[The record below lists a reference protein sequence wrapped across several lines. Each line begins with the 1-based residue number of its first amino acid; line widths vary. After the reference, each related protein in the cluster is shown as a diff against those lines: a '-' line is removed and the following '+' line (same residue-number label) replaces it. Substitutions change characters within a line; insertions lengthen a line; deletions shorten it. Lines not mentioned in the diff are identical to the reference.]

1 MLMMF
6 EAWDGY
12 SHGMYVQRK
21 RLEHYVNLIS
31 DRNLKSRWN
40 AWEDFLRYEKS
51 KRQFIQANRRKNLRR
66 WLARNFIQ
74 WAEVTFSDLAKSA
87 RRMMQVKKKLQQIR
101 KRLVLNFWL
110 GIISVAKQMRTVG
123 RRIHRRKLRLITK
136 EWYAVMLEE
145 KRENM
150 LRAMQATLRKMLD
163 AWRMRSANGKPQR
176 LHMLQ
181 YSKRCCFRKWSGAVK
196 QRRARQ
202 QKHAAIL
209 VKLTGYSMRRSFQM
223 LVDYLQSKATSR
235 LLHDARVA
243 QMHGRLHDRRL
254 RRSFLFWRELF
265 GLMMKRHAEERRA
278 VTHRKKLLRCKA
290 LSALQH
296 HKSKR
301 VRRKWQVAYIGT
313 RMAWR
318 MTKASMQHWM
328 VYHKVLKTR
337 KFKAQKMK
345 IFLRRRRLDLFL
357 TAWSHL
363 SRTITLRSYRN
374 DVESCTRHFS
384 LAMAHVLHAVQES
397 MNDRELLKKGAL
409 IHRPPVSRT
418 VDVTEVF
425 NLVRVLE
432 SEAPE
437 TKPWAET
444 TMLGPTVD
452 SLVIRDARETKEEHQ
467 KSLAT
472 AAREAAELVALELR
486 QLQWD
491 ANHFGQGRLEI
502 EQKLRQE
509 HVKAW
514 EQREREF
521 ATMYGRL
528 LKHAQDCALSLRRKT
543 KQQQMD
549 GGMGLTVM
557 ERLPSAHASGAQ
569 THRPQTSRV
578 RQSLESSYCP
588 GPPEGLNDQ
597 FWTEYP
603 PERSNFILTCS
614 NRHLESPTSALSRS
628 TWAPAVGTNPKPGG
642 AKSAP
647 ERGGGGKDDLEGR
660 TILQPGI
667 APASSPSISPARA
680 EAPVASGPAHV
691 AAPTEPPR
699 STQLTP
705 FQQHLLTLP
714 AARIPKLSAA
724 RPEVPEMR
732 DDVPSQ
738 EEYPPPEKKAVMR
751 ISVPTEF
758 TVSAKYS
765 NVPVD
770 YEERSSGRRRGG
782 LSARRPPS
790 TPSAKAKAPPEP
802 SPPPSPWPIT
812 PIVASPIPS
821 SLGGTRPNSAAS
833 HNSTEKRAADK
844 EVERVMLES
853 GMRTTSPILTMT
865 PIPPPNP
872 PSQAETTRPRSVRGK
887 QSGSSTAFIEYH
899 QRGKANANVEGSRQG
914 ESPRSQ
920 QGESPL
926 HTTDVASDIE
936 NMMSISTE
944 PKTLVSR
951 T

>member
-1 MLMMF
+1 MAQDVMGPAHTLMPGGQRSGSRRAGPHTLPRGATVQWLKTCWALRNDASPFAATHVTLRKQAAACTASLGASTESEGCTPSETYLRKLFRNAMSGWLQLVGFLDSERKDLLKEHFLRCDARLLVQAFIGWAEVTTENEMLRSDFHTYCQPMRRMLVLMPVLRTWQLNVRFINNVRHYAKTWREYRRPFVELEPSFSVETEDAETQTDSEPTIADDERRLEELKQRVASSTSKKEKKKRRSSTFKPGPTPSSPKELMDLMEDAPYVEEEQWESDELDDGEDAEDGAEGGPEEEEGGSMDPEVMLQTMKEMEQIIKDQASRQAEQAMKIEQQFHEQRRSMICIAEDSKRAHRENIMARTLQRMRNRLMLMMF

-363 SRTITLRSYRN
+363 SRTITLRSYRRAL
-374 DVESCTRHFS
+374 TREPTPSSPFRPAAS
-384 LAMAHVLHAVQES
+384 RSRISSIAEIRASREEVLGTLSTVRKS
-397 MNDRELLKKGAL
+397 TPLWIRLSILLKKIQRFIRKKRCILWVGQHQFKAPDGL
-409 IHRPPVSRT
+409 AAHR
-418 VDVTEVF
+418 
-425 NLVRVLE
+425 
-432 SEAPE
+432 
-437 TKPWAET
+437 
-444 TMLGPTVD
+444 
-452 SLVIRDARETKEEHQ
+452 
-467 KSLAT
+467 
-472 AAREAAELVALELR
+472 
-486 QLQWD
+486 
-491 ANHFGQGRLEI
+491 
-502 EQKLRQE
+502 
-509 HVKAW
+509 
-514 EQREREF
+514 
-521 ATMYGRL
+521 
-528 LKHAQDCALSLRRKT
+528 
-543 KQQQMD
+543 
-549 GGMGLTVM
+549 
-557 ERLPSAHASGAQ
+557 
-569 THRPQTSRV
+569 
-578 RQSLESSYCP
+578 SY
-588 GPPEGLNDQ
+588 
-597 FWTEYP
+597 
-603 PERSNFILTCS
+603 ERSIHVS
-614 NRHLESPTSALSRS
+614 SAVAR
-628 TWAPAVGTNPKPGG
+628 
-642 AKSAP
+642 
-647 ERGGGGKDDLEGR
+647 GGKDL
-660 TILQPGI
+660 
-667 APASSPSISPARA
+667 SS
-680 EAPVASGPAHV
+680 
-691 AAPTEPPR
+691 
-699 STQLTP
+699 
-705 FQQHLLTLP
+705 
-714 AARIPKLSAA
+714 
-724 RPEVPEMR
+724 
-732 DDVPSQ
+732 
-738 EEYPPPEKKAVMR
+738 
-751 ISVPTEF
+751 
-758 TVSAKYS
+758 
-765 NVPVD
+765 
-770 YEERSSGRRRGG
+770 
-782 LSARRPPS
+782 
-790 TPSAKAKAPPEP
+790 
-802 SPPPSPWPIT
+802 
-812 PIVASPIPS
+812 
-821 SLGGTRPNSAAS
+821 
-833 HNSTEKRAADK
+833 
-844 EVERVMLES
+844 
-853 GMRTTSPILTMT
+853 
-865 PIPPPNP
+865 
-872 PSQAETTRPRSVRGK
+872 
-887 QSGSSTAFIEYH
+887 
-899 QRGKANANVEGSRQG
+899 
-914 ESPRSQ
+914 
-920 QGESPL
+920 
-926 HTTDVASDIE
+926 
-936 NMMSISTE
+936 
-944 PKTLVSR
+944 
-951 T
+951 